1 MVSYW
6 FLGAGVA
13 FVLLF
18 VVVAQLPSN
27 RLNPHWQ
34 GHSRLNPWSE
44 HGFVEAFESASK
56 PTFTMFGVDWCP
68 HCVSAK
74 PLFESLGPTVT
85 IGGQSVALRYINP
98 EKDSAAAAGYT
109 IEGFPTFYFENG
121 GVKQKYSGPRT
132 ADGFREFLE
141 RNLS

>member
-6 FLGAGVA
+6 VLGAGVA
-13 FVLLF
+13 LVFLF

-27 RLNPHWQ
+27 RLHPRWN
-34 GHSRLNPWSE
+34 
-44 HGFVEAFESASK
+44 GFVEAFESASK

-85 IGGQSVALRYINP
+85 IGGQNVALRYINP
-98 EKDSAAAAGYT
+98 EKDSAAAAGYV

-121 GVKQKYSGPRT
+121 GMKKKYSGPRT
-132 ADGFREFLE
+132 VDGFREFLE
-141 RNLS
+141 HSLS